1 MESDECMSPLPD
13 EEEFGFGAGSY
24 TFEMC
29 EADIQNYDE
38 EPCAVCFDEKF
49 EIQGKIEYVISV
61 SLCVF
66 ASELISQNSIPT
78 ADANMFFVS
87 TAFLNGYV
95 N

>member
-66 ASELISQNSIPT
+66 AFELIS
-78 ADANMFFVS
+78 
-87 TAFLNGYV
+87 
-95 N
+95 

>member
-1 MESDECMSPLPD
+1 MSPLPD
-13 EEEFGFGAGSY
+13 DEEFEFGAGAY

-66 ASELISQNSIPT
+66 APELTYLNLRFALQMRTCFLSQLHFS
-78 ADANMFFVS
+78 M
-87 TAFLNGYV
+87 GM
-95 N
+95 